1 MSEKIGQ
8 ELRETRLGLDISLEQ
23 AAEETRIR
31 LHYLEALENGDF
43 EQLPS
48 KAHERGFLRAYAEY
62 LGLDTELLL
71 SNPEQQGEP
80 LLEES
85 VSVQD
90 EPVQKNASPSSDS
103 QVIFEDLGEE
113 LQQQRE
119 LLGFSIHEVER
130 NIHIREHYLEALEAG
145 NIDGLPSPVQ
155 GRGMLQNYAS
165 FLSLDVEAVL
175 LKYADGLQA
184 QLAEKKAARPVNSDT
199 KPLRRGLRLPFSG
212 IFPGDWLLRAVL
224 IMAVLAFVVWGVIRI
239 NSIQAALNPVE
250 TVPPIVDALQATQGS
265 ESTEIPQ
272 TTEDPIQG
280 ATEQVG
286 VPGEGN
292 EIVPPAP
299 EEIDPE
305 TPVPTESDAPVQVY
319 VSILRRA
326 WMRVVV
332 DGDIEFEGRVIPG
345 SAYSF
350 SGEFQIELLTGN
362 GAGLQVFFNG
372 EDLGVMGVYGEV
384 VYEVFTPE
392 GVLLPTPTNTPIP
405 TNTPPA
411 SPTPP
416 ATAVP

>member
-8 ELRETRLGLDISLEQ
+8 QLRETRLGLEISLEQ

-31 LHYLEALENGDF
+31 IHYLKSLENGDF

-62 LGLDTELLL
+62 LGLDTESLLTNL
-71 SNPEQQGEP
+71 DQQEEP
-80 LLEES
+80 QLENTIPAQE
-85 VSVQD
+85 
-90 EPVQKNASPSSDS
+90 EAVQKVTQPQKDS
-103 QVIFEDLGEE
+103 QVIFEGLGEQ
-113 LQQQRE
+113 LQKQRE
-119 LLGFSIHEVER
+119 LLGFSINDVER

-145 NIDGLPSPVQ
+145 NIEGLPSPVQ

-184 QLAEKKAARPVNSDT
+184 QLAEKRAARPVDSDT
-199 KPLRRGLRLPFSG
+199 RPLRRGMRLPFSG
-212 IFPGDWLLRAVL
+212 VFPGEWILRTVL
-224 IMAVLAFVVWGVIRI
+224 IIAVLAFVVWGAIRI
-239 NSIQAALNPVE
+239 SAIQAARNPVE
-250 TVPPIVDALQATQGS
+250 TVPPIADALQATQEFEFS
-265 ESTEIPQ
+265 ETPQATEGPNQ
-272 TTEDPIQG
+272 E
-280 ATEQVG
+280 ATEQLG
-286 VPGEGN
+286 VPGNGSEP
-292 EIVPPAP
+292 IPAAP
-299 EEIDPE
+299 EDIGPE

-319 VSILRRA
+319 VSVLRRS
-326 WMRVVV
+326 WMRVAV

-392 GVLLPTPTNTPIP
+392 GVVLPTPTNTPVP
-405 TNTPPA
+405 TSTPPA

>member
-8 ELRETRLGLDISLEQ
+8 QLRETRLGLEISLEQ

-31 LHYLEALENGDF
+31 IHYLKSLENGDF

-62 LGLDTELLL
+62 LGLDTESLLTNL
-71 SNPEQQGEP
+71 DQQEEP
-80 LLEES
+80 QLENTIPAQE
-85 VSVQD
+85 
-90 EPVQKNASPSSDS
+90 EAVQKVTQPQKDS
-103 QVIFEDLGEE
+103 QVIFEGLGEQ
-113 LQQQRE
+113 LQKQRE
-119 LLGFSIHEVER
+119 LLGFSINDVER

-145 NIDGLPSPVQ
+145 NIEGLPSPVQ

-184 QLAEKKAARPVNSDT
+184 QLAEKRAARPVDSDT
-199 KPLRRGLRLPFSG
+199 RPLRRGMRLPFSG
-212 IFPGDWLLRAVL
+212 VFPGDWILRTVL
-224 IMAVLAFVVWGVIRI
+224 IIAVLAFVVWGAIRI
-239 NSIQAALNPVE
+239 SAIQAARNPVE
-250 TVPPIVDALQATQGS
+250 TVPPIADALQATQES
-265 ESTEIPQ
+265 EFSETPQATEGPNQ
-272 TTEDPIQG
+272 E
-280 ATEQVG
+280 ATEQLG
-286 VPGEGN
+286 VPGNGSEP
-292 EIVPPAP
+292 IPAAP

-305 TPVPTESDAPVQVY
+305 TPVPTESNAPVQVY
-319 VSILRRA
+319 VSVLRRS
-326 WMRVVV
+326 WMRVAV

-392 GVLLPTPTNTPIP
+392 GVVLPTPTNTPVP
-405 TNTPPA
+405 TSTPPA